1 MNHMHLSTTAQ
12 SRSNYFNTNPLLI
25 QQHMRMF
32 TKKDE
37 KAQEEAKAHKAEQAK
52 LKEEVK
58 EKPSEP
64 EK

>member
-1 MNHMHLSTTAQ
+1 
-12 SRSNYFNTNPLLI
+12 
-25 QQHMRMF
+25 MRMF